1 MTDAQQIE
9 EPAALADAPVG
20 RSWRYC
26 IHIAYYGSGFVGWQR
41 QSQEHSVGAGSVQEV
56 VEDAVTEL
64 LGAKDRINVTSVS
77 RTDAG
82 THALYVSQYSG
93 YGMPH
98 NYTIAELTG
107 VYGSNTAPSDWTRS
121 CPWTWTNSESA

>member
-1 MTDAQQIE
+1 MADEAPTALVAA
-9 EPAALADAPVG
+9 PAR

-26 IHIAYYGSGFVGWQR
+26 MHIAYYGSGFVGWQR

-64 LGAKDRINVTSVS
+64 LGAKERVNVTSVS

-82 THALYVSQYSG
+82 THALYVSPYS
-93 YGMPH
+93 
-98 NYTIAELTG
+98 
-107 VYGSNTAPSDWTRS
+107 
-121 CPWTWTNSESA
+121 